1 MLTCVCASSW
11 EQALL
16 SFFLFLFFSLVVDIA
31 CVILFL
37 PFLFDIVYFSSYFC
51 VKGDEN
57 VLGYL
62 YVFFLLLFLS
72 HEDLLVL
79 FISLFSLPSF

>member
-1 MLTCVCASSW
+1 MSVPRLGSRFYYLSSC
-11 EQALL
+11 
-16 SFFLFLFFSLVVDIA
+16 FFFSLVVDIA
-31 CVILFL
+31 YVILFL
-37 PFLFDIVYFSSYFC
+37 HFLFDIVYFLSYFC

-62 YVFFLLLFLS
+62 YVFLLLFLS
-72 HEDLLVL
+72 HEDLSVS